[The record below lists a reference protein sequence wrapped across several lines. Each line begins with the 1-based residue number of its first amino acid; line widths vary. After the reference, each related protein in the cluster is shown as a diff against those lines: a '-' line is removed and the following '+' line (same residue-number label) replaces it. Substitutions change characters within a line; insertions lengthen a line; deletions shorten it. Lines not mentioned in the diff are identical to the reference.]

1 MKQSVF
7 TFRSFLLISALILF
21 FFSFT
26 SCGKDD
32 FDPGGGQGSTDLAMK
47 FLGTWHVS
55 DNAARL
61 NYDVTIERN
70 PLNSNTEI
78 FLHNFAGLNG
88 RVTGRIID
96 NTVVIDKQ
104 ETGNENYFVEGTGS
118 YINANKL
125 EFTYTLDDN
134 IETEMRNAVF
144 TK

>member
-1 MKQSVF
+1 MKPHK
-7 TFRSFLLISALILF
+7 TFFPYYYLIALISIITLF
-21 FFSFT
+21 SIS
-26 SCGKDD
+26 SCAKDD
-32 FDPGGGQGSTDLAMK
+32 TPDNPVTDEAQK

-61 NYDVTIERN
+61 NYDVIIERN
-70 PLNSNTEI
+70 SLNYNTGI
-78 FLHNFAGLNG
+78 IINNFADLNG
-88 RVTGRIID
+88 TIKGNIIN

-104 ETGNENYFVEGTGS
+104 ETGNDGYVVEGSGS
-118 YINANKL
+118 YKNSTRL